1 MNYFAQ
7 FNSSSHFQPNLLKKS
22 GQGQGIPENIQLWA
36 QVGLLKK
43 HTKLRIDL
51 MLKLID
57 KTQSKEWTYLEKAL
71 HVLED
76 VDPTVAEVCLL
87 GDLSGGAPPDLLLQV
102 ERSLLLSVPFNLE
115 IPITQKIHSNL
126 NTEYFEK
133 KFLFLMINIINKNFN
148 LKWFL
153 LHLVNRL
160 YIISII
166 LLYNIDADALMSRS
180 PLISSKCI
188 IRTQSIGF
196 SQEPRLYG

>member
-1 MNYFAQ
+1 M
-7 FNSSSHFQPNLLKKS
+7 
-22 GQGQGIPENIQLWA
+22 
-36 QVGLLKK
+36 K
-43 HTKLRIDL
+43 HTKIQVNL

-57 KTQSKEWTYLEKAL
+57 KEWTYLEKAL

-87 GDLSGGAPPDLLLQV
+87 GDLSGSAPPDLLLQV

-115 IPITQKIHSNL
+115 IPVTQKMHSNL
-126 NTEYFEK
+126 NTVYFEK

-153 LHLVNRL
+153 LHLINRL

-166 LLYNIDADALMSRS
+166 LMYNIDAEALMSRS
-180 PLISSKCI
+180 PLICSKCI
-188 IRTQSIGF
+188 IRIQSIGF